1 MNNRISQLN
10 KLAASIP
17 VANQQLANN
26 LQAARTTQLQR
37 AIGGM
42 APEQAGTTALAQQI
56 GAQQA
61 QQAGAIQVQ
70 TAQKTAQQTQQVGQ
84 MALQEDKMQK
94 NQELFTRQQALNQR
108 NRALT
113 NQLAR
118 LDSNLKDRLLDQ
130 QLQFKKDEFGRTI
143 WNERQLADFAIL
155 QAKTQVD
162 LDKFEQMIDQQSR
175 RRLQIMQTAQAKLKQ
190 VLEQNYLR
198 EGQELD
204 QATRM
209 EIARLRKAAAE
220 KEAREKA
227 KRASFGAML
236 QGGLVVAGAVAG
248 WTIAGPAGG
257 TAAQAAAATLGAQV
271 GGGGGQILT
280 GFM

>member
-26 LQAARTTQLQR
+26 LQAARATQLQR
-37 AIGGM
+37 TIGGL
-42 APEQAGTTALAQQI
+42 APEQAGGTELAQQI

-61 QQAGAIQVQ
+61 QQSGAIQVQ
-70 TAQKTAQQTQQVGQ
+70 TAQKTAQQTQQVAQ

-118 LDSNLKDRLLDQ
+118 LDNNLKDRLLDQ

-175 RRLQIMQTAQAKLKQ
+175 RRLQIMQAAQNKLKQ

-209 EIARLRKAAAE
+209 EIARLKRAAAE

-236 QGGLVVAGAVAG
+236 QGALVVAGAAAG
-248 WTIAGPAGG
+248 WAIAGPAGG
-257 TAAQAAAATLGAQV
+257 AAAQAAAATLGAQV
-271 GGGGGQILT
+271 GSGSGQIIM
-280 GFM
+280 GSM

>member
-1 MNNRISQLN
+1 MNTRIGQLN

-26 LQAARTTQLQR
+26 MQAARTTQLQS

-61 QQAGAIQVQ
+61 QQVGAIQVQ
-70 TAQKTAQQTQQVGQ
+70 AAQKTAQQTQQVSQ

-94 NQELFTRQQALNQR
+94 SQELFTRQQALNQR

-118 LDSNLKDRLLDQ
+118 LDNNLKDRLLDQ
-130 QLQFKKDEFGRTI
+130 QLEFKKDEFGRTI

-155 QAKTQVD
+155 QAKTQID

-175 RRLQIMQTAQAKLKQ
+175 RRLQIMQTVQAKLKQ

-204 QATRM
+204 QATRTF
-209 EIARLRKAAAE
+209 IAEKLRESKL
-220 KEAREKA
+220 KEAREKSR
-227 KRASFGAML
+227 RASRGAMI
-236 QGGLVVAGAVAG
+236 QGVFTVAGAVAG
-248 WTIAGPAGG
+248 SFTPLGPATG
-257 TAAQAAAATLGAQV
+257 AVIGAQV
-271 GGGGGQILT
+271 GSGLGQVYS
-280 GFM
+280 GSQGE